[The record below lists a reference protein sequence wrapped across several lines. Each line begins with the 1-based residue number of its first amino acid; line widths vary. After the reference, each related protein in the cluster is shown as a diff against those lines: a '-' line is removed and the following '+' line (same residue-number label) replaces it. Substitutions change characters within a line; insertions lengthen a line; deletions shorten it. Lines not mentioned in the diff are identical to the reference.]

1 MGRPGGSRLR
11 AVVTFAISIAALAVV
26 GCQPDRREMLAPCP
40 PEDPECAAACS
51 DEETLAVFRARI
63 APLLDESRP
72 SSCNSCHLTGIPL
85 DSFVRDTPCQSM
97 ACLIDKALV
106 DFAEV
111 EQSLILQWIEQG
123 QPHPEM
129 QGAAQAEY
137 EGFRAWI
144 AYSARCHA
152 MVCGQIA
159 EPCGPP
165 LDAGP
170 RLPDRGMPDRG
181 VPVDAGPADAAPVAD
196 AGPDARLDG
205 SPLDAAPDAVPDLGL
220 PDAAPDLGPP
230 DAAPPIDDGPCG
242 PETRLTLFHAHVMS
256 WKGRCEHCHT
266 ADGITA
272 GVGGAPIWMIDDET
286 REAAAATMAS
296 VLERGYVDLEA
307 PDQSLILLKPLH
319 RGHGGVRHGGGN
331 KFLSQ
336 EDPAYL
342 DFRTWVE
349 RHARCETGAPLDWG
363 APVADEGLPD
373 GGVSDR
379 GVADGGGLDVGLDGG
394 LDGAAP

>member
-1 MGRPGGSRLR
+1 MR
-11 AVVTFAISIAALAVV
+11 ANIFISFFAALALVV
-26 GCQPDRREMLAPCP
+26 LAAGGCQPDRRELLEPCP
-40 PEDPECAAACS
+40 PEDPECMAACS
-51 DEETLAVFRARI
+51 EAEGLAVFRQRI
-63 APLLDESRP
+63 EPLLDESRP

-97 ACLIDKALV
+97 ACLLDKELV
-106 DFAEV
+106 DFADV
-111 EQSLILQWIEQG
+111 ERSLILTWIEQG

-152 MVCGQIA
+152 AVCGQIA

-170 RLPDRGMPDRG
+170 RLPDAA
-181 VPVDAGPADAAPVAD
+181 PVDMAVDMAPDSVAD
-196 AGPDARLDG
+196 AGPGAADAGPGAVDAALPDAD
-205 SPLDAAPDAVPDLGL
+205 LDAAVDAVLDLGPDA
-220 PDAAPDLGPP
+220 GPP

-242 PETRLTLFHAHVMS
+242 PETRLTLFHDHVMS
-256 WKGRCEHCHT
+256 WQGRCEHCHT

-272 GVGGAPIWMIDDET
+272 GVGGAPIWMVDDET

-296 VLERGYVDLEA
+296 VIERGYVDLEA

-363 APVADEGLPD
+363 MPAPDAVEDAALPD
-373 GGVSDR
+373 AAVDAALPDAALPDAAFADA
-379 GVADGGGLDVGLDGG
+379 ADGEG
-394 LDGAAP
+394 P